1 MAEKW
6 TLMGWM
12 QNKIKFAW
20 IQAKTVYL
28 HESLLLVV
36 LQDRKVTEP
45 LRPIVRKINFW
56 FTYELVILTL
66 EYALRETWISTYSFF
81 IEKNTSSHI
90 FAGYNV

>member
-1 MAEKW
+1 
-6 TLMGWM
+6 M

-28 HESLLLVV
+28 RESLLLVV

-45 LRPIVRKINFW
+45 LRPIVRKIKLW

-66 EYALRETWISTYSFF
+66 EYALRETWISTYSFL
-81 IEKNTSSHI
+81 IEENTSSHI